1 MPVRIIA
8 RLDVKPPN
16 VVKPVHFEGLR
27 KIGTPKDLAFTYY
40 QQGADEILY
49 LDIVASLYQREILL
63 EQIRETAGSIFIPF
77 GAGGGVRSI
86 QDFARLIHNGVDKVI
101 VNTFPLQTDPGLIDL
116 AARTFGS
123 QAVVVHVEAKR
134 WNGWWECYSDC
145 GRIRSGRDVLGWVE
159 EVEQRGAGEVLISS
173 VDRDGRRR
181 GFDVELIREVTSR
194 TTIPVIAASG
204 AGSLEDIREVIRE
217 ARPDAVAIAS
227 LLHYGSTTVGEIKD
241 YLDGHGIPVAR

>member
-1 MPVRIIA
+1 
-8 RLDVKPPN
+8 
-16 VVKPVHFEGLR
+16 
-27 KIGTPKDLAFTYY
+27 
-40 QQGADEILY
+40 
-49 LDIVASLYQREILL
+49 
-63 EQIRETAGSIFIPF
+63 
-77 GAGGGVRSI
+77 
-86 QDFARLIHNGVDKVI
+86 
-101 VNTFPLQTDPGLIDL
+101 
-116 AARTFGS
+116 
-123 QAVVVHVEAKR
+123 
-134 WNGWWECYSDC
+134 
-145 GRIRSGRDVLGWVE
+145 VE